1 MTITHPVRSIILT
14 HLVHITFEDVK
25 ETLYPRQNILQFP
38 PSLRRP
44 LCTISFIQAQ
54 YSSSSDSLITYPFE
68 MSAPPIEPIE
78 LPENDADSGYDEEQI
93 STASVTSSILAYQE
107 ENGRTYHAYK
117 AGKYVMP
124 NDEGEQER
132 MDRKPP
138 LLPLF
143 IQVNGFSVHYH
154 ATRMTLDNKHW
165 IAPIDDPRAI
175 IDIGTGTGIWAM
187 DVADDFPG
195 STVLGTDL
203 SPIQPTLVPPNL
215 EFVVQDLQEPWDMP
229 GRFDLVH
236 TRYMNGIAIQ
246 NWLMLY
252 RHAFEACKPGA
263 WVENQEVDGKFKSDD
278 NTLKPDSAIIR
289 WQNLME
295 RGLTTIGQT
304 GRCNAFK
311 MADNMRDAGFIN
323 VVVQEV
329 KAPIGPWPK
338 DKRLREAGVY
348 GLVGL
353 IDGLAGL
360 SLRVFTQIL
369 GWSVNEMEALLMQA
383 RAEWRRKSVHSYLP
397 M

>member
-1 MTITHPVRSIILT
+1 M
-14 HLVHITFEDVK
+14 
-25 ETLYPRQNILQFP
+25 
-38 PSLRRP
+38 
-44 LCTISFIQAQ
+44 A
-54 YSSSSDSLITYPFE
+54 
-68 MSAPPIEPIE
+68 APPIEPQE
-78 LPENDADSGYDEEQI
+78 WPESNDADSGYDEEQI

-107 ENGRTYHAYK
+107 ENGRTYHAYR

-132 MDRKPP
+132 MDRKPINLSSHLSP
-138 LLPLF
+138 RLISSP
-143 IQVNGFSVHYH
+143 VHYH

-215 EFVVQDLQEPWDMP
+215 EFVVQDLEEPWDMP
-229 GRFDLVH
+229 ERFDLVH
-236 TRYMNGIAIQ
+236 TRYMNGFSIKS
-246 NWLMLY
+246 WPMFY
-252 RHAFEACKPGA
+252 RHAFEACKPGG
-263 WVENQEVDGKFKSDD
+263 WVENQEFDLNFKSDD
-278 NTLKPDSAIIR
+278 GTLKPDSAIIR
-289 WQNLME
+289 WQNLWENAAATVGM
-295 RGLTTIGQT
+295 T
-304 GRCNAFK
+304 GRCNAHK
-311 MADNMRDAGFIN
+311 MADDMRDAGFIN
-323 VVVQEV
+323 VVVQEI

-348 GLVGL
+348 GLVGM
-353 IDGLAGL
+353 IDGLTGL

-369 GWSVNEMEALLMQA
+369 GWSLNEMEALLMQV
-383 RAEWRRKSVHSYLP
+383 RAEWRRKSIHSYFP